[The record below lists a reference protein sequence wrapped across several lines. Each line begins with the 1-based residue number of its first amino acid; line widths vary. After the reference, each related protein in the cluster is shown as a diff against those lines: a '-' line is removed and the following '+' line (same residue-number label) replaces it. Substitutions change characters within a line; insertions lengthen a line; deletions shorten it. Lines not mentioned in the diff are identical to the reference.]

1 MIPLG
6 QVSNFMVVE
15 DLLGQEVL
23 NSLLIISKMFAF
35 VGINILFICDASR
48 LLFWVEVA
56 TGSGE

>member
-35 VGINILFICDASR
+35 VGINILLICDAS
-48 LLFWVEVA
+48 W
-56 TGSGE
+56 